1 MTSRTIG
8 KCWTQLLIAFG
19 DDYTHDGFRRTQKNL
34 ELPENVL
41 QFEARL
47 KRELTICNL
56 FANQN
61 LSISIIACVLD
72 IGYGQ
77 VVNTL
82 IDHGFIK
89 ERRRILKK
97 LERLPDVPSIA
108 LQANNLEV
116 QRPDATPA
124 SAELKQITLSSASE
138 NQGEKR
144 RFGLRPLPL
153 RWLGFDRL
161 FWQSRFT
168 RLDLGNRSASS

>member
-8 KCWTQLLIAFG
+8 KYWTQLLIAFG

-61 LSISIIACVLD
+61 LSISSIARVLD

-89 ERRRILKK
+89 ERRRIVKK

-108 LQANNLEV
+108 LPINNIEV
-116 QRPDATPA
+116 QRPDAIPA
-124 SAELKQITLSSASE
+124 SAELKQILSSDSE
-138 NQGEKR
+138 NPGETR

-168 RLDLGNRSASS
+168 RLDLGNRSATS